1 MEMKTVYADRS
12 DSESDDEDG
21 YSQNFEVVDYP
32 EVKKSASSK
41 VKSLF
46 KKSKKWNYF
55 LPSQLYCILENKSFT
70 LATWFVIILTGCF
83 KTSDFL

>member
-21 YSQNFEVVDYP
+21 HGFEMVSDP
-32 EVKKSASSK
+32 EVKQSASSK

-46 KKSKKWNYF
+46 KKSKK
-55 LPSQLYCILENKSFT
+55 SK
-70 LATWFVIILTGCF
+70 
-83 KTSDFL
+83 

>member
-46 KKSKKWNYF
+46 KKSKK
-55 LPSQLYCILENKSFT
+55 
-70 LATWFVIILTGCF
+70 
-83 KTSDFL
+83 